1 MNVFFNLSLYFCL
14 PKNLFFK
21 ISYRIVFIFD
31 HSVTFLYF
39 LFLIPYIQGFLRTY
53 SNVSKSM
60 SHSVIVKGFVA
71 SKSVKS
77 INVEIILVG
86 AHALSCFAGNNGGLS
101 LKHLVSLCDAP
112 LTLFPGFCLGSRTY
126 MSTDV

>member
-1 MNVFFNLSLYFCL
+1 MYVFFNLSLYFCL

-31 HSVTFLYF
+31 HSVTFFYF
-39 LFLIPYIQGFLRTY
+39 LFLIPYTQGFLRTY

-60 SHSVIVKGFVA
+60 SHTVIVKGFIA

-77 INVEIILVG
+77 INRDYT
-86 AHALSCFAGNNGGLS
+86 GGSTCLE
-101 LKHLVSLCDAP
+101 
-112 LTLFPGFCLGSRTY
+112 LFRR
-126 MSTDV
+126 